1 MYQSYIRPLL
11 FRMDAERAHTL
22 SLWGARLA
30 QGVAASWVA
39 SRFDFSDERL
49 AQTMWGL
56 SFPNPLGLAAGAD
69 KNGKAI
75 RFWEAIGF
83 GFVEIGSVSA
93 QPCGGN
99 PKPRAFRLPDDEAI
113 INRMGL
119 NNEGADA
126 VARRLDKGEASRQRP
141 LGVNLAKTHDPS
153 IEGDAA
159 RADFVASFRTL
170 APHADYVVLNVSCPN
185 THEGKT
191 FEDTDTLD
199 ALLTTIRNEQSRS
212 PAHDVP
218 LLVKVSPP
226 VSDKVTYDSQLD
238 GIVEVASA
246 YDIDG
251 YIATNTASDRQGL
264 TTDADRLDA
273 IGNGGLSGKP
283 LEQRALHWVRHL
295 YRRTDGAAPIIG
307 VGGIHDAD
315 SAYAR
320 IRAGASL
327 LQIYTALVYS
337 GPGLVQRINR
347 GLAERLAADGFASL
361 SAAVGVDA

>member
-1 MYQSYIRPLL
+1 MYQRYIRPLL
-11 FRMDAERAHTL
+11 FRMDAERAHTI

-30 QGVAASWVA
+30 QGVAASWTA
-39 SRFDFSDERL
+39 SRFDVSDDRL
-49 AQTMWGL
+49 AQTVWGL

-69 KNGKAI
+69 KNGTAI

-93 QPCGGN
+93 KPCGGN
-99 PKPRAFRLPDDEAI
+99 PKPRAFRLPDDEAL

-126 VARRLDKGEASRQRP
+126 VARRLRKGAGSRQRP
-141 LGVNLAKTHDPS
+141 LGVNLAKTHDPA

-159 RADFVASFRTL
+159 RADFVASFRVL

-191 FEDTDTLD
+191 FEDTHTLD
-199 ALLTTIRNEQSRS
+199 ALLTAIRDAQSGS

-246 YDIDG
+246 HDIDG

-264 TTDADRLDA
+264 TTDDERLDA
-273 IGNGGLSGKP
+273 IGKGGLSGKP
-283 LEQRALHWVRHL
+283 LKKRALHWVRHL
-295 YRRTDGAAPIIG
+295 YRLTDGTVPIIG

-327 LQIYTALVYS
+327 LQIYTALVYG
-337 GPGLVQRINR
+337 GPGLVQRMNR
-347 GLAERLAADGFASL
+347 GLAERLDADGFS
-361 SAAVGVDA
+361 SITEAVGVDA